1 MRRIAPLLTAFAL
14 ALGLAAPASAQF
26 GRPALPPNNRDEDL
40 IRNWYRDY
48 LGREVGPELKAWAE
62 LLRGGMSPLD
72 VQATILGSDEFYNEK
87 GRNAQ
92 TFIIETLQSI
102 TWEEPSTAEVRRWT
116 DRLRVLR
123 GDRFSL
129 AREIL
134 LAHDDDTGAEAPAGA
149 NRTDIANRLSAAAKL
164 LKDTIDFEIGGTT
177 QGRQANL
184 KAQALVDAAE
194 QFRRYVAGTGV
205 RKSSMR

>member
-1 MRRIAPLLTAFAL
+1 MRRIAPLLAAFAL
-14 ALGLAAPASAQF
+14 VLGLATPAAAQF
-26 GRPALPPNNRDEDL
+26 GRPPQTPNNRDEDL

-62 LLRGGMSPLD
+62 LLRGGMSQLD

-123 GDRFSL
+123 GDRFAL

-134 LAHDDDTGAEAPAGA
+134 LAHEDNTGAEAPAGA
-149 NRTDIANRLSAAAKL
+149 NRTDIANRLSAATKL
-164 LKDTIDFEIGGTT
+164 LTDTLDFEIG
-177 QGRQANL
+177 
-184 KAQALVDAAE
+184 ALMRKTE
-194 QFRRYVAGTGV
+194 Q
-205 RKSSMR
+205 